1 VSVTF
6 AGVGCNGYRL
16 PTESEWEVAAR
27 AGSTTGFYNG
37 AATATGSSAD
47 PLLGLIG
54 WYNSNSAS
62 TPRAVRGKT
71 PNAWS
76 ISDTAGNMAE
86 WVWDGY
92 APFTA
97 DPLTDPLGATNTAKV
112 LRGGA
117 WNKLARECRSGDRT
131 NFDLATRNSTTGLRL
146 ARTTL
151 VCGNGVLNAGEEC
164 DYGPLNSNTA
174 PDGCRNDCRRA
185 FCGDGAIDSGEVCDD
200 RNRVNNDACKNDCT
214 VGLGT
219 ACYPDGANAA
229 CVSGYCGNG
238 RCSPT
243 GMSFIEAGTFMM
255 GAPATELGRGSYDL
269 SPRSTTIARNY
280 FMDRT
285 EVTQGAWKAL
295 SGGTNPSY
303 FQAVSG
309 TTSCSATPD
318 VCPVEQVNWWSAV
331 QFANTKSV
339 SEGLEECYAL
349 TGCTANVWKAGS
361 STCSGVTFYHG
372 DDCTGY
378 RLPSEAEWE
387 YGYRAGTTTAFYNG
401 PITSATGNDPN
412 LNSIGWYSQNSGA
425 KTHAVAQRDP
435 NAWGLSDVAGNVREF
450 TNRTEETS
458 SGINIRGG
466 SENADASQSRAAS
479 RYYWNYYDRSS
490 RQEYFGFRLVRTVP
504 PQNYTA
510 PVY

>member
-1 VSVTF
+1 
-6 AGVGCNGYRL
+6 
-16 PTESEWEVAAR
+16 
-27 AGSTTGFYNG
+27 
-37 AATATGSSAD
+37 
-47 PLLGLIG
+47 
-54 WYNSNSAS
+54 
-62 TPRAVRGKT
+62 
-71 PNAWS
+71 
-76 ISDTAGNMAE
+76 MAE